1 MLSTRSTRQIRNMR
15 EEEALESDNFAQN
28 VNEVVDLLKQGKLSQ
43 EEADLLLKI
52 ILTLHVEGQA
62 NQMKFYV
69 EDTLTDVFHELL
81 TDVNAARR

>member
-1 MLSTRSTRQIRNMR
+1 MLSTRSTRQPRNVR
-15 EEEALESDNFAQN
+15 EEAMESDDFAEN

-52 ILTLHVEGQA
+52 ALTLHIEGQA
-62 NQMKFYV
+62 NQMKFYI

-81 TDVNAARR
+81 SDVNTARR